1 MQVALFRDPDLI
13 GDVGTG
19 LLLQKYK
26 FARSIHQ
33 NLRFVKVF
41 GVEN

>member
-13 GDVGTG
+13 RDVGTG
-19 LLLQKYK
+19 LYFKSIN
-26 FARSIHQ
+26 FAHSIHQ
-33 NLRFVKVF
+33 NLRFVKGF